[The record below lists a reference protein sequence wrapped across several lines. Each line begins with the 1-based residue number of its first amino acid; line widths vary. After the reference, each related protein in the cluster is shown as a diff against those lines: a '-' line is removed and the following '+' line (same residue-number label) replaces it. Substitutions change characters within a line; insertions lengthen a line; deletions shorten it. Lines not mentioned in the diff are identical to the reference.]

1 MIVRLLLQ
9 LFAVL
14 AVIVSG
20 AAGTSADQND
30 PRLEGLFSELAAAG
44 SVQEAAPIESRIW
57 AIWLEPPPGPRVAE
71 AMQRG
76 LRSMARGEGAAAVRA
91 FDRVVALAPD
101 YAEGWNKRATV
112 RYMLGDLEGSIRD
125 IGRTLALEPRHF
137 GALAGLGLC
146 RLALDEPAKALA
158 AFDAALKINPN
169 LREREQ
175 IEALREQVEGKPL

>member
-1 MIVRLLLQ
+1 MIVRLLSQ
-9 LFAVL
+9 LFVVL
-14 AVIVSG
+14 TVIVLV
-20 AAGTSADQND
+20 AAGAGADQND
-30 PRLEGLFSELAAAG
+30 PRLERLFSELAAAG
-44 SVQEAAPIESRIW
+44 SAQDAARIETRIW
-57 AIWLEPPPGPRVAE
+57 AIWLEPPPGPDIAE

-76 LRSMARGEGAAAVRA
+76 LRSMALGEGVEAVRA

-125 IGRTLALEPRHF
+125 ISRTLALEPRHF

-158 AFDAALKINPN
+158 AFDAALRINPN